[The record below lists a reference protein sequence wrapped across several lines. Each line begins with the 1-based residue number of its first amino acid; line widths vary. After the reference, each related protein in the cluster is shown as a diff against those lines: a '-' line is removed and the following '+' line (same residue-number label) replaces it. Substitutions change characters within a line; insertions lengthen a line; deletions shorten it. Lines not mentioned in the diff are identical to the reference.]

1 MVASRFVWPG
11 CESDVAGW
19 CQDCSG
25 CTRGKATAQKKT
37 DVVQIPLPATKFAHV
52 HVDLVGPLPMSVE
65 GHTHLLTVVDRFTRW
80 PEVFPMRSTTT
91 EACADAF
98 ALHWAVRYGVPH
110 TITTECGAQF
120 TSAVWKCL
128 CSKLGAIH
136 ILTTAYQ
143 PQSKSIVE
151 MFHRQLK
158 ESLKSRECG
167 QAWLDHLL
175 WTLLGIRAV
184 PKEDSG
190 VSTAEAVF
198 GAPLTIPS
206 QAQRSVTEQGGDR
219 SLHHSQV

>member
-1 MVASRFVWPG
+1 
-11 CESDVAGW
+11 
-19 CQDCSG
+19 
-25 CTRGKATAQKKT
+25 
-37 DVVQIPLPATKFAHV
+37 
-52 HVDLVGPLPMSVE
+52 
-65 GHTHLLTVVDRFTRW
+65 
-80 PEVFPMRSTTT
+80 
-91 EACADAF
+91 
-98 ALHWAVRYGVPH
+98 
-110 TITTECGAQF
+110 
-120 TSAVWKCL
+120 
-128 CSKLGAIH
+128 
-136 ILTTAYQ
+136 
-143 PQSKSIVE
+143 

-198 GAPLTIPS
+198 GAPLTLPS